1 MGAINKNSVRD
12 IKDENSVES
21 IKTEN
26 LVRPINRQNLVRP
39 VKRST
44 GRHPIYGRPKPSPSD
59 AWMIVLGL
67 IFWPITLSLLVL
79 KNASANRFRP

>member
-1 MGAINKNSVRD
+1 MKIPVSP
-12 IKDENSVES
+12 

-26 LVRPINRQNLVRP
+26 PVTEIKAENPVKHIRPENLVRP